1 MKTTEKTANQITI
14 NVFLAMIML
23 FGSASIN
30 AQSVSPQTL
39 SIHDSQEV
47 LLYASYEQKSETS
60 APAYFNS
67 AMKSKKSDKV
77 LVQTVKSNVEITNYK
92 LMEAL
97 EVSFEE
103 DMYVEEWMI
112 TNFSYN
118 AQAIQCQPLSDEPAL
133 EVEEWMV
140 SGLAWSL
147 GE

>member
-1 MKTTEKTANQITI
+1 
-14 NVFLAMIML
+14 
-23 FGSASIN
+23 
-30 AQSVSPQTL
+30 
-39 SIHDSQEV
+39 
-47 LLYASYEQKSETS
+47 
-60 APAYFNS
+60 
-67 AMKSKKSDKV
+67 
-77 LVQTVKSNVEITNYK
+77 
-92 LMEAL
+92 MEAL